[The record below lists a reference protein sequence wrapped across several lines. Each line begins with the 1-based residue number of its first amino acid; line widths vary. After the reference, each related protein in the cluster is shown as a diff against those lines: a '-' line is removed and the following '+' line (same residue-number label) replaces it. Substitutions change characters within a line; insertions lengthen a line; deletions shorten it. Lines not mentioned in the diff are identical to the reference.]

1 MNECIYLDR
10 NESNQFVWRR
20 LDDGR
25 VVHVVEK
32 HELYRANGDFGLRD
46 LESEGYQHDMNTI
59 DEELKQYIIGACSEQ
74 MPFCALFED
83 IRYQLTK
90 QWKWKS
96 GKDCPVSDVPQIE
109 TEYKETGMDD
119 EIREGLKSAVYIKNT
134 EDDPKEPKRK
144 IKWKDN
150 PEGYTKDEKRRQM
163 KVARKFVYAAYRVLL
178 EIAGEDELEADDAS
192 PLSEAIADLAIARAN
207 LAEAHKEIEND

>member
-1 MNECIYLDR
+1 
-10 NESNQFVWRR
+10 
-20 LDDGR
+20 
-25 VVHVVEK
+25 
-32 HELYRANGDFGLRD
+32 
-46 LESEGYQHDMNTI
+46 
-59 DEELKQYIIGACSEQ
+59 
-74 MPFCALFED
+74 
-83 IRYQLTK
+83 
-90 QWKWKS
+90 
-96 GKDCPVSDVPQIE
+96 
-109 TEYKETGMDD
+109 MDD